1 MFLGLHQLVVAL
13 QDEVFEVRRTASLA
27 LEELCQRWNISKG
40 DLVDV
45 ITDENLKKIVLNYKE
60 ESLEA
65 VEEKII
71 GLEEQIEDVLN
82 APVMTPLKKTINDER
97 KRIKSFL
104 ESRDTYY

>member
-1 MFLGLHQLVVAL
+1 M
-13 QDEVFEVRRTASLA
+13 
-27 LEELCQRWNISKG
+27 
-40 DLVDV
+40 
-45 ITDENLKKIVLNYKE
+45 LNYKE

-104 ESRDTYY
+104 ERR